1 MKKWKCTVCGYI
13 AEGLEP
19 PDECPVCH
27 APKEAFVEI
36 EAESPASAK
45 VEADVKEEKRVEPV
59 PSGSKP
65 SAVPVVPGKPT
76 QDQAKNALYSITYG
90 MFVVSSRS
98 GEKVNAQT
106 CNTVFQITSDP
117 ARLAIGINKSN
128 LTYEFIMDSK
138 VLAVTILGK
147 GNMGIIKRFG
157 FSSGRN
163 VDKFAGVEWMKSP
176 EVGCPVISDGNSY
189 LECEIELDK
198 SIDAGTHTLFV
209 AKVLGGGKLQSTEPI
224 TYGYYRA
231 NRSKPGDII
240 DDVDW
245 NNVIAALNLEFGANR
260 RYQYQITQLSSPGLT
275 TILEGIMR
283 TEGDHVDSAV
293 AYLEK
298 RLAEKLPDV
307 AENRK
312 RELLFMILNQDF
324 EEVARDTYMQFAR
337 ETRDEALKEMF
348 TDQAQSEHGHVN
360 IFKGLVNS
368 LKDNSY
374 PVAFFCPLCGWEIA
388 PEGSE
393 PVGQAITCPQCGAR
407 FQITG
412 DGISFGLKRV

>member
-13 AEGLEP
+13 AEGPEP

-27 APKEAFVEI
+27 APREAFVEI
-36 EAESPASAK
+36 ELGSPASAK
-45 VEADVKEEKRVEPV
+45 VEADVKAKKQVELV

-65 SAVPVVPGKPT
+65 SAVPIVPDRPS
-76 QDQAKNALYSITYG
+76 QDQAKNALYSISYG

-98 GEKVNAQT
+98 GDKVNAQT

-117 ARLAIGINKSN
+117 VRVAIGINKSN
-128 LTYEFIMDSK
+128 LTHEFIMDSK
-138 VLAVTILGK
+138 VAAVTILGK

-176 EVGCPVISDGNSY
+176 TAGCPVINDGNSY

-209 AKVLGGGKLQSTEPI
+209 AKVVGGGKLRGTEPI

-231 NRSKPGDII
+231 NRSKPENIV

-245 NNVIAALNLEFGANR
+245 NNVVAALNLEFGANR

-275 TILEGIMR
+275 SILEGIMR
-283 TEGDHVDSAV
+283 TEGDHVDSAL
-293 AYLEK
+293 AYLNRK
-298 RLAEKLPDV
+298 LSEKLPGV

-312 RELLFMILNQDF
+312 RELLFMMLNQEF
-324 EEVARDTYMQFAR
+324 EEVARDTYMQFSK
-337 ETRDEALKEMF
+337 ETQDEALKEMF
-348 TDQAQSEHGHVN
+348 NDQAQSEHGHVN

-368 LKDNSY
+368 LKDNTY
-374 PVAFFCPLCGWEIA
+374 PVDFFCPLCGWEIA
-388 PEGSE
+388 PDGKDA
-393 PVGQAITCPQCGAR
+393 VGQELTCPQCGGR
-407 FQITG
+407 FQVEG
-412 DGISFGLKRV
+412 DGVSFSLKRI